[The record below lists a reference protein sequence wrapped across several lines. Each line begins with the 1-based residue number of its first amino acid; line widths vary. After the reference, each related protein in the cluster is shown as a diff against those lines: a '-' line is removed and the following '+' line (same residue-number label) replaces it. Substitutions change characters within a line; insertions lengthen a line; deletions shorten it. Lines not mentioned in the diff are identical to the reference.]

1 VVGRAGFSTIFGL
14 EEVGAVGAVFG
25 VGAVFVLDVRSGTAS
40 LVVLVKFDRA
50 AAVFAAK
57 LGIFVDE
64 GFGDILDLPEG
75 LVAPALSDAA
85 PLDFTLVDLFAE
97 FFYLRRH

>member
-1 VVGRAGFSTIFGL
+1 VVGRAGFSTVLGL

-40 LVVLVKFDRA
+40 LVVLVELDRA
-50 AAVFAAK
+50 AAIFAAK
-57 LGIFVDE
+57 LGVFVDE
-64 GFGDILDLPEG
+64 GVGDILDLPEG
-75 LVAPALSDAA
+75 FVPSARPDAT